1 MKQTPIWK
9 LLLKLCP
16 PVMLAL
22 LIQSV
27 YNIVDSYFVAQYSFD
42 GLTALSLIFPLQL
55 LMTAI
60 ATGTGT
66 GINIL
71 VSRMDG
77 RGEKE
82 AQNDTIRNGFC
93 LGIFNFII
101 FTAAGMLFLE
111 SYCRFS
117 SGQPSVRLYAMQY
130 DRIIFL
136 FSLGMFLEANC
147 TKVLQ
152 AKGNMLL
159 PMGAQ
164 IIGALI
170 NVVLD
175 PLLIFGKL
183 GLPAMGIQGA
193 AAATVIGQWAAML
206 FVLFPVLRMCSREKS
221 AGIPGDC
228 IAAQAA
234 GLPVRPGKDSRRLR
248 PDPTLCLAI
257 YREGMPSIIM
267 QSLYTLYMIGLNLI
281 LKQFTEDA
289 VTVLGIY
296 YKLQTFFFI
305 PLMGL
310 QQVILPVISFN
321 FGAKKYDRAR
331 QTLRCSILFSLT
343 VMLAGCAVF
352 MAVPEQLLSIFST
365 KKEILEIGS
374 TALRIIS
381 VSFLPAAFVI
391 MFTVYFQGINRGI
404 SSISITLL
412 RQVVLLVPL
421 AWLFHYKGLA
431 FVWLTFP
438 VTEFIA
444 LFFSLWLYRK
454 KEPAP
459 APRGNAA
466 PEALSL

>member
-82 AQNDTIRNGFC
+82 AQNDTIRSGFC
-93 LGIFNFII
+93 LGIFNFLL
-101 FTAAGMLFLE
+101 FAAAGILFLE

-117 SGQPSVRLYAMQY
+117 SDQPSVRLYATQY
-130 DRIIFL
+130 ARIIFL

-206 FVLFPVLRMCSREKS
+206 IVLFPVLRMCSGEKS
-221 AGIPGDC
+221 AGIPGEHT
-228 IAAQAA
+228 AAPIIPAHRA
-234 GLPVRPGKDSRRLR
+234 KGSLR
-248 PDPTLCLAI
+248 PDPYVCLAI

-267 QSLYTLYMIGLNLI
+267 QSLYTLYIIGLNLI

-305 PLMGL
+305 PLLGL
-310 QQVILPVISFN
+310 QQVILPIISFN
-321 FGAKKYDRAR
+321 FGAKNYDRAR

-343 VMLAGCAVF
+343 VMILGCAIF
-352 MAVPEQLLSIFST
+352 MAVPGQLLSIFST
-365 KKEILEIGS
+365 KKEILDIGS

-391 MFTVYFQGINRGI
+391 MFTVYFQGINQGI

-412 RQVVLLVPL
+412 RQVALLVPL

-444 LFFSLWLYRK
+444 LFFSLWLYRRK
-454 KEPAP
+454 APAP
-459 APRGNAA
+459 AAQKNAA
-466 PEALSL
+466 PKVLPL